1 MKTLQFTALIQAPR
15 ALVWDTLLGP
25 TTYRTWTAAFGE
37 GSHFQGTWA
46 QGQRML
52 FLGPGGDGMVSEIAE
67 SRPPEFLSI
76 RHLGEIKGGVEDTES
91 EAVRAWA
98 PCFETYTLAEAG
110 GGTELTVDM
119 DTAEAW
125 ESFMSS
131 TWPKALA
138 LLKALCEARA
148 ADGRA

>member
-1 MKTLQFTALIQAPR
+1 MKKLQFTILIQASR
-15 ALVWDTLLGP
+15 GQVWDTLLGP
-25 TTYRTWTAAFGE
+25 VTYRTWTAAFGP
-37 GSHFQGTWA
+37 GSYFEGTWA
-46 QGQRML
+46 QGQRMR
-52 FLGPGGDGMVSEIAE
+52 FLGPGGDGMVAEIAE
-67 SRPPEFLSI
+67 ARPPEYLSI
-76 RHLGEIKGGVEDTES
+76 RHLGEIKGGIEDTES

-110 GGTELTVDM
+110 GATELTVDM

-131 TWPKALA
+131 SWPKALA

-148 ADGRA
+148 ADALP